1 MPGLGSPLPHL
12 TRTGPCAGTGPTPTT
27 SAPGLGQVCNHLK
40 IARMIFEDSML
51 RQSQALL
58 QKFIPP
64 SVISRLRCGQTT
76 VADKF
81 DEV

>member
-1 MPGLGSPLPHL
+1 M
-12 TRTGPCAGTGPTPTT
+12 
-27 SAPGLGQVCNHLK
+27 CNHLK